1 DPSGNFVFAR
11 DIKGASGSDYIGGNS
26 ITVDATGNAYITGY
40 FSGTFDFDPGAGVDN
55 LTSVPG
61 QEEMFI
67 LKLDVS
73 GNFVWT
79 KQIVETSTAS
89 INGNSITLDAM
100 GNIYTTGVFHGYVD
114 FDPGPATFFLT
125 STFLPHTDMFVLKL
139 DVSGNFIWA
148 KNIENNGDAKSI
160 AVDPLGSVYTTG
172 YFHGT
177 VDFDHGAGYATI
189 ISSANDV
196 FILKLDASGNYVWV
210 KNMDGTGSSQAS
222 SLVLDGVSN
231 VYTTGCF
238 DGTVDFDPGTGV
250 HNISSLSSIND
261 AFVSKL
267 DASGNFVWAVS
278 MGGAAATD
286 NSGYSIALDASSD
299 IYTFGSFKG
308 TTDFDPG
315 SGTAD
320 LTSVGSSNDIF
331 IQKLNQAN
339 VATSITE
346 NAAENN
352 ISIYPNPTNG
362 LFSIALASSEK
373 NISME
378 IYNNIGELVYSK
390 QNTDTQTLID
400 LKNNAAGFYFIK
412 VMSENKIVGI
422 KKIIRE

>member
-1 DPSGNFVFAR
+1 
-11 DIKGASGSDYIGGNS
+11 
-26 ITVDATGNAYITGY
+26 
-40 FSGTFDFDPGAGVDN
+40 
-55 LTSVPG
+55 
-61 QEEMFI
+61 
-67 LKLDVS
+67 
-73 GNFVWT
+73 
-79 KQIVETSTAS
+79 
-89 INGNSITLDAM
+89 
-100 GNIYTTGVFHGYVD
+100 
-114 FDPGPATFFLT
+114 
-125 STFLPHTDMFVLKL
+125 
-139 DVSGNFIWA
+139 
-148 KNIENNGDAKSI
+148 
-160 AVDPLGSVYTTG
+160 
-172 YFHGT
+172 
-177 VDFDHGAGYATI
+177 
-189 ISSANDV
+189 
-196 FILKLDASGNYVWV
+196 
-210 KNMDGTGSSQAS
+210 
-222 SLVLDGVSN
+222 
-231 VYTTGCF
+231 
-238 DGTVDFDPGTGV
+238 
-250 HNISSLSSIND
+250 
-261 AFVSKL
+261 
-267 DASGNFVWAVS
+267 
-278 MGGAAATD
+278 
-286 NSGYSIALDASSD
+286 
-299 IYTFGSFKG
+299 